1 MNITNLKTQNLMV
14 ENHKINVGKFI
25 RYLSDI
31 GILDIGGDEGN
42 GIIDLMYEENR
53 IW

>member
-1 MNITNLKTQNLMV
+1 MLGNRKSMV

-31 GILDIGGDEGN
+31 GILDIVGDEGN
-42 GIIDLMYEENR
+42 GIIDLNV
-53 IW
+53 